1 MSAKHLITPH
11 DTSRYTA
18 ATAEDDRIA
27 RHLYEEELDFFRNR
41 TATPA
46 VAVDGLGKRTIAEL
60 AAGIA
65 RESER

>member
-1 MSAKHLITPH
+1 MTAYP
-11 DTSRYTA
+11 DTRWYPCA
-18 ATAEDDRIA
+18 DDDERIA
-27 RHLYEEELDFFRNR
+27 RHLHDEELDYFRER